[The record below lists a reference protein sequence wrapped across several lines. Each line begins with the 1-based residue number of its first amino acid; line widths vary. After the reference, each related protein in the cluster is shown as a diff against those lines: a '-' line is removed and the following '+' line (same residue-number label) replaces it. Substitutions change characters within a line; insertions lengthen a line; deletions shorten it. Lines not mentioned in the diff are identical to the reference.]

1 MRNCQSCGAPLAEGA
16 THCSQCGALNH
27 DKVRPAS
34 SNVEM
39 SKNAWAVT
47 SASIAA
53 LLLLLSIITAF
64 VDSATFINR
73 MYTTAIEWN
82 LPLACIAAIALGFI
96 AAHKEGKKPLLSY
109 ASVVVLFVAFCFSN
123 PTKNKIQDLVG
134 NADNIVSV
142 VAEGVS
148 DNASSIGDWL
158 DLAEDAAKDLEEEYD
173 DYLEAKRRAE
183 MKKYGY
189 ELNYDDCDI
198 DYEDVV
204 YQE

>member
-1 MRNCQSCGAPLAEGA
+1 MRRCQSCGAPLAEGA
-16 THCSQCGALNH
+16 TKCLECGAVNPVDVH
-27 DKVRPAS
+27 PRS

-39 SKNAWAVT
+39 SKNAWSVT
-47 SASIAA
+47 SFVITA

-96 AAHKEGKKPLLSY
+96 ASHKEGKKPLLGY
-109 ASVVVLFVAFCFSN
+109 ASVVMLFAAFCFSN

-158 DLAEDAAKDLEEEYD
+158 DLAEEAAKDLEEEYD
-173 DYLEAKRRAE
+173 DYREAKYRAE

-189 ELNYDDCDI
+189 DEYGYDDYR
-198 DYEDVV
+198 YEK
-204 YQE
+204 